1 MNERSLDLSTD
12 YMSNGNLSS
21 NVNIVN
27 YMSNLPVTIINTS
40 SDHLQHQNHQH
51 HHYINKKCD
60 SNFIQ
65 QQSNKEQ
72 QSHMIHIYG
81 DSNIIQSTDLPV
93 LTPLKFME
101 YQNNLNSI
109 VSSAGTDEQHIL
121 MTNDDAMSEKS
132 DCESIHELPLK
143 NSKQSLPH
151 KKRIAKKLNSD
162 EFSII
167 LTDPDTNIRTLQAA
181 NVSFI
186 EAPTYL

>member
-1 MNERSLDLSTD
+1 
-12 YMSNGNLSS
+12 MSNGNLSS

-27 YMSNLPVTIINTS
+27 YLPNLPVTIINTS
-40 SDHLQHQNHQH
+40 SELHHQQNHQ
-51 HHYINKKCD
+51 YIKKCD

-65 QQSNKEQ
+65 QSKEQ

-81 DSNIIQSTDLPV
+81 DSNIIQSDLPV
-93 LTPLKFME
+93 LTPLKYME

-109 VSSAGTDEQHIL
+109 VSSAGTDEQQIL
-121 MTNDDAMSEKS
+121 MTHEDVMSEKS

-143 NSKQSLPH
+143 NSSKQSLPH

-167 LTDPDTNIRTLQAA
+167 LSDPDANIRTLQAT
-181 NVSFI
+181 NVSLTSYSTFQ
-186 EAPTYL
+186 LK

>member
-1 MNERSLDLSTD
+1 
-12 YMSNGNLSS
+12 MSNANLSS

-27 YMSNLPVTIINTS
+27 YLPNLPVTIINTS
-40 SDHLQHQNHQH
+40 SDHHLHHHQNHQ
-51 HHYINKKCD
+51 YNIKKCD

-65 QQSNKEQ
+65 SKE

-81 DSNIIQSTDLPV
+81 DSNIIQTSDLPV
-93 LTPLKFME
+93 LTPLKYME
-101 YQNNLNSI
+101 YQNNLTSI
-109 VSSAGTDEQHIL
+109 VSSAGNDEQQVL

-167 LTDPDTNIRTLQAA
+167 LTDPDANIRTLQAT
-181 NVSFI
+181 NVS
-186 EAPTYL
+186 